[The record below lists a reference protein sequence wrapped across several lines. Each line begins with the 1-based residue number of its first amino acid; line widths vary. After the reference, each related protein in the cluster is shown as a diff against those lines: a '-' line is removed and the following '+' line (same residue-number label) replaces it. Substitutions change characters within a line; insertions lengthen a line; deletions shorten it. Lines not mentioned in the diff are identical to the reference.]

1 MRLLYILIHS
11 YYPYTLC
18 LFWQVVFC
26 YSFFAL
32 ASKPFLRTTGY
43 HLGTKR
49 GGVQDDAKRSSAVQ
63 EGETGG
69 SAALNLKKQNR
80 RATKDSVDCILSTEH
95 KNVVFQ
101 KCPICIALSAS
112 GLSYRADH
120 STEEKHFFLSWK
132 QVQKQQATP
141 QSYQS
146 IAQGCPL
153 HW

>member
-1 MRLLYILIHS
+1 MSFLASCILLFI
-11 YYPYTLC
+11 
-18 LFWQVVFC
+18 FC
-26 YSFFAL
+26 L
-32 ASKPFLRTTGY
+32 ASKPFLRTNGY

-69 SAALNLKKQNR
+69 SAALHLKKQNR

-101 KCPICIALSAS
+101 KCPRCIALSAS

-120 STEEKHFFLSWK
+120 STKEKHFFLSWK
-132 QVQKQQATP
+132 EVQKQQATP
-141 QSYQS
+141 QSYARALLKVVLS
-146 IAQGCPL
+146 TGKALTFISS
-153 HW
+153 